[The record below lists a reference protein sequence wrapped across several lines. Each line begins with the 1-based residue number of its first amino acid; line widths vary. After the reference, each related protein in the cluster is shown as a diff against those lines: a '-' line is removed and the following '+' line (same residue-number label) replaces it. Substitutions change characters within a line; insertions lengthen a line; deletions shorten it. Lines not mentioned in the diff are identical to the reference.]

1 MQCNDWAYIIIFA
14 NSSNIIEGHWTSWMF
29 FQNDPRWLGL
39 ATGNLFAWFVGAS
52 RQSLSH
58 LLSSILLTVRL
69 VGELRVQ
76 EAQKIHQAQE
86 DSEILHHATQ
96 LLILF
101 YTQYARYDRNIIMKH
116 QSISSISSLNLCI
129 TSQKLQN
136 DRGLTSFANVLSEN
150 HKFWPHLIGT
160 YNNFIDLV
168 YYIKILCYMCHGQK
182 SLYRGWSSHL
192 LIGILIMGP
201 YKPLRTWVDFSH
213 PLLYANNRSWSTR
226 SHIYVVISLRNHCL
240 RTVEL
245 DLIFLCLLGH
255 GMLRKHCWGGL
266 WSTRHFFF
274 WGGVHP
280 GLLVMSM
287 DMCLGALF
295 KMNNATK
302 FMRIVFRDLL
312 NHSIQTPCREP
323 DNDGYVNGHQVWAQA
338 ASSSGTNRERGCL
351 THGWESLARL
361 APMATSLYHKCVRFG
376 SGTVRIV
383 DDWNGMTTFD
393 NHD

>member
-14 NSSNIIEGHWTSWMF
+14 NSSNIIEGHWTSCMF
-29 FQNDPRWLGL
+29 FKNDPRWLGL

-160 YNNFIDLV
+160 YNNLIDLV
-168 YYIKILCYMCHGQK
+168 IVDYIKILCYMCHGQK

-226 SHIYVVISLRNHCL
+226 SHIYAVISLRNHCL

-245 DLIFLCLLGH
+245 DLIFLCLLGR

-274 WGGVHP
+274 WGGYHRDFWWWVWTCAWGLCSKWTMPLNSWGLFLEIYLIIVYKHP
-280 GLLVMSM
+280 VMNLTMMAMSM
-287 DMCLGALF
+287 VTRSERKRLLLREQIVNVAAWLMDGKVWRDSPRWQPVCTT
-295 KMNNATK
+295 NA
-302 FMRIVFRDLL
+302 FVL
-312 NHSIQTPCREP
+312 
-323 DNDGYVNGHQVWAQA
+323 
-338 ASSSGTNRERGCL
+338 
-351 THGWESLARL
+351 
-361 APMATSLYHKCVRFG
+361 VRVLWG
-376 SGTVRIV
+376 L
-383 DDWNGMTTFD
+383 
-393 NHD
+393 